1 MDMTKLT
8 PPSLRTLIK
17 KTGRHADGQGLFF
30 RTLGQNKAYF
40 VYRFHL
46 NGREREMS
54 LGPWPELG
62 LGEARRKHAEMRAQ
76 VLNKVDPLA
85 NKHRAKPTVSSGAA
99 TFGEIADGYIETHE
113 GAWRSTKHRR
123 QWRMT
128 LTEYCKPIWSKPVD
142 EITTADVLACL
153 KPLWTRTPETASRL
167 RGRIETVIDAARALG
182 HVPEDKANPARWKGH
197 LDHLLPKRNKLD
209 QVHHRALPYADVAE
223 LVKRLRA
230 TDRMTALALEFLI
243 LTATRSGE
251 TLNARWNEFDLEA
264 AIWSIPKER
273 MKMGKPHDVPL
284 SDRAIEIL
292 AEARRRA
299 RKEPEFDGYVF
310 FGTRPKKPLSP
321 MSMSEFLRRKKIN
334 TTVHGFRSAARSWMA
349 DQGVAF
355 ELAEACL
362 AHQVGNAVVQA
373 YQRSSMLE
381 RRRPIMGAWGDF
393 VTGKTSDNVVSIR
406 AARP

>member
-1 MDMTKLT
+1 MLASVREKHGQKDHDHMTKLT

-30 RTLGQNKAYF
+30 RVLGQNKAYF
-40 VYRFHL
+40 VYRFRL

-54 LGPWPELG
+54 LGPYPELG
-62 LGEARRKHAEMRAQ
+62 LGEARRKHAELRAQ

-85 NKHRAKPTVSSGAA
+85 YKHGAKPTVSSGVA
-99 TFGEIADGYIETHE
+99 TFGEIADDYVETHE
-113 GAWRSTKHRR
+113 GAWRSAKHRR

-142 EITTADVLACL
+142 EITTVDVLACL
-153 KPLWTRTPETASRL
+153 KPVWTRTPETASRL

-209 QVHHRALPYADVAE
+209 QPHHAALPYGDVAE
-223 LVKRLRA
+223 LVKRVRA
-230 TDRMTALALEFLI
+230 VGSMTALALEFLI

-251 TLNARWNEFDLEA
+251 TLNARWSEFDLKA

-299 RKEPEFDGYVF
+299 RKEPTPESFVF
-310 FGTRPKKPLSP
+310 FGTRPKMPLSP

-334 TTVHGFRSAARSWMA
+334 TTCMA
-349 DQGVAF
+349 
-355 ELAEACL
+355 
-362 AHQVGNAVVQA
+362 
-373 YQRSSMLE
+373 
-381 RRRPIMGAWGDF
+381 
-393 VTGKTSDNVVSIR
+393 
-406 AARP
+406 